1 MLRWYRYRFHKKHAR
16 TSYKKLAFLHP
27 VGSVDNIVHFGA
39 SGAQNVD
46 KLFFML
52 ECDRYGF
59 HKKHART
66 RYTELVF
73 LHPVGPTTNSAF

>member
-1 MLRWYRYRFHKKHAR
+1 MLGWYRYGFHKKHAR

-52 ECDRYGF
+52 EWDRYEF

-66 RYTELVF
+66 RYTERV
-73 LHPVGPTTNSAF
+73 SASGGIYD